1 VIVMLKSALRWLGC
15 ALVVVSGL
23 ALMLWLPNPLES
35 MQPEPRSARPAGAT
49 ARSVAAVPVSLR
61 AQP

>member
-23 ALMLWLPNPLES
+23 ALMLWLPNPLGP
-35 MQPEPRSARPAGAT
+35 MQPEPRSARPAGTSAHP
-49 ARSVAAVPVSLR
+49 VAAVPVSLR